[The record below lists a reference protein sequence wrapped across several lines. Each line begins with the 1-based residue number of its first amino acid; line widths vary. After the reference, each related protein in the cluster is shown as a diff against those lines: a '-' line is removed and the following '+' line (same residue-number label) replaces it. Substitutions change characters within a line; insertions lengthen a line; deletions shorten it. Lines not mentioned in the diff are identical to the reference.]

1 MRILGLFPH
10 PDDESYAAGAALAQ
24 CAAAGCDVRVVSATR
39 GEAGRMRQAGNPSPE
54 DVARIRSAEL
64 QAACRALGVTL
75 EGFLDLPDGRLADVP
90 KATFEAVL
98 APLLARLA
106 PDVVL
111 SLGRDGVYGSRDH
124 LALAAHLRT
133 VARRFPATVV
143 LWAAFPE
150 GHFEPLRRRLDR
162 AGVAVDTALS
172 LGVRREDVAVSVTV
186 SEQQRQRKL
195 AAVGAHRSQLRDGDP
210 HSFLGGGVL
219 EPLLG
224 EEWFT
229 AT

>member
-1 MRILGLFPH
+1 VRILGLFPH

-39 GEAGRMRQAGNPSPE
+39 GEAGRVQSGGNLPPE
-54 DVARIRSAEL
+54 QVARIRSAEL

-75 EGFLDLPDGRLADVP
+75 ESFLDLPDGRLAEVP
-90 KATFEAVL
+90 AATFESAIAAVL
-98 APLLARLA
+98 GRLA

-111 SLGRDGVYGSRDH
+111 SLGGDGVYGSHDH
-124 LALAAHLRT
+124 LALTARLRA
-133 VARRFPATVV
+133 VAPRFPATAV

-150 GHFEPLRRRLDR
+150 DHFAPLRRKLDR
-162 AGVAVDTALS
+162 AGIAVDTALP
-172 LGVRREDVAVSVTV
+172 LGARRTDVAVCVTV
-186 SEQQRQRKL
+186 SEPQRRRKL

-210 HSFLGGGVL
+210 HSFLGGGLL

-229 AT
+229 TI